1 MCYNNVIKTLCRT
14 VIALF
19 IVLYGTKAG
28 FAQGTVSL
36 SEGAESEVPSDLSL
50 FEEDLDS
57 GFLSPGKVDA
67 PGNAGNVSL
76 DMLETDVEG
85 NTVGLAETVETV
97 DTINTAGPI
106 GDTAGTVSLEGADN
120 LPVSENNN
128 PVPQAPV
135 TFNDNFGED
144 LLSQIDDEIFSKM
157 SDIEKQ
163 TALLTLEL
171 RRERIKT
178 EIEAIKSQRQKAIEV
193 EEEAKEL
200 KRREKAEWEN
210 EQQRKLI
217 AEQTKLQEAA
227 LKVEK
232 LRQEKII
239 NAYKN
244 QMLATN
250 QKWIES
256 LGKAYKQAKD
266 IEIERTEFLDDF
278 KTKMANLSA
287 LAQKVGSEA
296 VTAKENYEREIQN
309 LQTQISILNSRI
321 ETLNAEKAQAA
332 NGTAGVDNPFAMPGF
347 GTSSDPNIRLSDEY
361 IILEIKGKGENL
373 IAKISNIS
381 GAEAF
386 LVQKG
391 TTLKSG
397 HVIEEI
403 APTFIRADKGGEKDF
418 IYFSAG
424 GILDKE
430 PDSELKLKN
439 IFPLG
444 QGNSAGTQS
453 FGGGAAGGSNGQKKE
468 EREKVSNSFIEQMFA
483 D

>member
-1 MCYNNVIKTLCRT
+1 MCYNNFIKTLCKT
-14 VIALF
+14 SIALA
-19 IVLYGTKAG
+19 IMLYGTKVG

-36 SEGAESEVPSDLSL
+36 SDEINEEAIEGNLSL
-50 FEEDLDS
+50 FDEDLDS
-57 GFLSPGKVDA
+57 GFINPGKVDA
-67 PGNAGNVSL
+67 PENVSL
-76 DMLETDVEG
+76 DMLGTPPSNAMENTVGFGVSDNSSSFPETDVS
-85 NTVGLAETVETV
+85 
-97 DTINTAGPI
+97 I
-106 GDTAGTVSLEGADN
+106 
-120 LPVSENNN
+120 
-128 PVPQAPV
+128 PQAPV

-144 LLSQIDDEIFSKM
+144 LLGQINDSLFSQM

-178 EIEAIKSQRQKAIEV
+178 EIEAIRTQRQRAIEV
-193 EEEAKEL
+193 EEEAREL
-200 KRREKAEWEN
+200 KRRQQVEWEN

-227 LKVEK
+227 LRMEK
-232 LRQEKII
+232 LRQEKVI

-244 QMLATN
+244 EMLRAN

-256 LGKAYKQAKD
+256 IARAYKQARD
-266 IEIERTEFLDDF
+266 IEIERNEFIEDF
-278 KTKMANLSA
+278 RAKMTTLSA
-287 LAQKVGSEA
+287 LAQKVSSEA
-296 VTAKENYEREIQN
+296 ITAKENHEREVQN

-321 ETLNAEKAQAA
+321 ETLNSERAQAA
-332 NGTAGVDNPFAMPGF
+332 NGIGVDNPFAMPGF
-347 GTSSDPNIRLSDEY
+347 GTTSDPNIKLSDEY
-361 IILEIKGKGENL
+361 IILEIKGRGDNL
-373 IAKISNIS
+373 IAKISNKS

-386 LVQKG
+386 LVQRG

-403 APTFIRADKGGEKDF
+403 TPTFIRADKGGEKDF

-430 PDSELKLKN
+430 PESELKLRN

-444 QGNSAGTQS
+444 QGNNAGSQLS
-453 FGGGAAGGSNGQKKE
+453 GGGTGGAKGQKKE